1 MGSLLRLLDLRSGT
15 IEIDGLDIST
25 ITRQELRSKLI
36 NLPQE
41 SFFYYGT
48 VRENLDVQGQ
58 HSDEDLWEILTRLGL
73 HELIMQKGGLKIPMT
88 DDLLSHGQKQLFC
101 VARAVL
107 RTSKILVL
115 DEVTSR

>member
-15 IEIDGLDIST
+15 IKIDGLDIST
-25 ITRQELRSKLI
+25 IARQEVRSRLVT
-36 NLPQE
+36 LPQE

-48 VRENLDVQGQ
+48 VRENLDIQEQ
-58 HSDEDLWEILTRLGL
+58 HSDEKIYGILTKLGL
-73 HELIMQKGGLKIPMT
+73 HESIIQKGGLDVPMS

-107 RTSKILVL
+107 RTSKILIL